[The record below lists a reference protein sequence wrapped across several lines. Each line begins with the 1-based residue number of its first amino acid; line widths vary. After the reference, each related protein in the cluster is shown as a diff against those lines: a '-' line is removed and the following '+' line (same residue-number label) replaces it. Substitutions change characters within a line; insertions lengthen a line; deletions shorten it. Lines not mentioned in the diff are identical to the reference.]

1 MAVLALV
8 TVALLGLLL
17 VNRFQ
22 LRQQQTS
29 YNDLSRQYSV
39 LSQAYDELE
48 AFQQLSTGT
57 DLPGMSVT
65 IQSSP
70 END

>member
-8 TVALLGLLL
+8 TVALLGWLL

-29 YNDLSRQYSV
+29 YNDLSRQYSA

-57 DLPGMSVT
+57 DLPGMSDAP
-65 IQSSP
+65 QSAKGN
-70 END
+70 E